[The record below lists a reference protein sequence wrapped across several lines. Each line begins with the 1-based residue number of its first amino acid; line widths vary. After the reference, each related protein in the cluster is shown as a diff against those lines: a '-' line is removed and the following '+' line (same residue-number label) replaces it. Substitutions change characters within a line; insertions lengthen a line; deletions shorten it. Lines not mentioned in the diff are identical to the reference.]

1 MLARHIA
8 VVVCPSV
15 RHEPVLYRNDRTNRA
30 GFGTELPSTYHTLCY
45 EEIWVSPKI
54 RVLLSGTLFQTPDL
68 ENFATASRSSCE
80 HNSSSSSSTV
90 ELVDDT
96 YTTVRVA
103 AVYYKSIN
111 CNRLTPLLR
120 FAVDLL
126 YNLF

>member
-15 RHEPVLYRNDRTNRA
+15 RHKPVLYRNDRTNRA
-30 GFGTELPSTYHTLCY
+30 GFGMELPSTYHTLCY

-68 ENFATASRSSCE
+68 ENFATSSRSSCE

-96 YTTVRVA
+96 YTTIDE
-103 AVYYKSIN
+103 S
-111 CNRLTPLLR
+111 RLFTTSR
-120 FAVDLL
+120 STVTV
-126 YNLF
+126 